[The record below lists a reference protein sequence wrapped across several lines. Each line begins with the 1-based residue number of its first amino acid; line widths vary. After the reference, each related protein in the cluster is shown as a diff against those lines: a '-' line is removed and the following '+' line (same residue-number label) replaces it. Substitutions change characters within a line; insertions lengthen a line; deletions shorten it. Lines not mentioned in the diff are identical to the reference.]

1 MRRIVNRSASFI
13 LSTSRAGSAGILPAR
28 FRRTAMT
35 NYYKSDDE
43 IRTLVESF
51 EACSFHP
58 SEFRHHQHLTVA
70 LWYVRT
76 LTPEEAVTR
85 MTNGIRRL
93 AETYGKTGYH
103 ETITLFWLRIVSD
116 FSAKAGDQSSLTSIA
131 NSLNELCNDKNLIF
145 EYYSKELLESAR
157 AKAEWVEPDLK
168 KLVKD

>member
-1 MRRIVNRSASFI
+1 
-13 LSTSRAGSAGILPAR
+13 
-28 FRRTAMT
+28 MT

-58 SEFRHHQHLTVA
+58 SEFRHYQHLTVA

-168 KLVKD
+168 KLGKD